1 MDDPKSRFTRLYDA
15 HYRSVLRYA
24 LIRAA
29 PDVAEDVVSETF
41 LVAWRR
47 LDDVPDQ
54 ELPWLLGV
62 ARNLLRKQHATA
74 GRRDALADRIAALT
88 PHEDGWDLAERVVE
102 RDSLLRALAALPE
115 KDVEALTLVAW
126 HGLEP
131 RQAARVAG
139 CPAATFHVRLHRA
152 RKRLAARY
160 RAQAAHPQGHAH
172 LARTV
177 PQEQQ

>member
-1 MDDPKSRFTRLYDA
+1 MDDPKGRFTRLYDA

-47 LDDVPDQ
+47 LDDLPDQ

-88 PHEDGWDLAERVVE
+88 PEGELTDWDFADRVVE

-131 RQAARVAG
+131 KQAARVTG
-139 CPAATFHVRLHRA
+139 CSAATFHVRLHRA

-160 RAQAAHPQGHAH
+160 RSQAANHAPLTH
-172 LARTV
+172 AV